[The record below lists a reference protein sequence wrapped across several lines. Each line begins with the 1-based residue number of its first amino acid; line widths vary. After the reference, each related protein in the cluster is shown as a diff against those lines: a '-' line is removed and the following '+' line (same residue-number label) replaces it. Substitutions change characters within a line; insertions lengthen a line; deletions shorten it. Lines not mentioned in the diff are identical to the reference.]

1 MIFNIP
7 TRNILQVAGI
17 FAVNRLR
24 NVERE
29 ACPKN
34 WGEQIYHYVT
44 WCTMKW
50 ECFQQYRTNCVQLWN
65 KTWLILTM
73 YMLAYISSPLMQMQS
88 HLKVSAQMLSCL
100 QIELNPRDIA
110 EGDLSPQINNST
122 DAGGSLQPAAFTGQ
136 KE

>member
-1 MIFNIP
+1 
-7 TRNILQVAGI
+7 
-17 FAVNRLR
+17 
-24 NVERE
+24 
-29 ACPKN
+29 
-34 WGEQIYHYVT
+34 
-44 WCTMKW
+44 
-50 ECFQQYRTNCVQLWN
+50 
-65 KTWLILTM
+65 
-73 YMLAYISSPLMQMQS
+73 MLAYISSPLMQMQS